1 MWKRRCRERGLTADQ
16 EGNAILELAIVL
28 PVLFTI
34 GLGVI
39 EFGNLIYQYHL
50 IWVGVR
56 DAARYLSGL
65 PADLP
70 AVNQTA
76 ARNIATTGVISGGTN
91 RISWWTPADV
101 VITPTTVVNDDGFGN
116 KLYRGQ
122 ANITM
127 VTVSTSVTYQSLGF
141 LNYLGLGPI
150 TLSAQ
155 HEERIIGVR

>member
-1 MWKRRCRERGLTADQ
+1 MFKRRNPEQVLAAD
-16 EGNAILELAIVL
+16 ENGNAILELAIIL

-34 GLGVI
+34 GFGVI

-50 IWVGVR
+50 ITVGLR
-56 DAARYLSGL
+56 DAARYVSGL
-65 PADLP
+65 PLP
-70 AVNQTA
+70 VNQA
-76 ARNIATTGVISGGTN
+76 AAQNIATTGVLSGGTN
-91 RISWWTPADV
+91 RVSWWTPANVNVATNDV
-101 VITPTTVVNDDGFGN
+101 QNDDGFGN
-116 KLYRGQ
+116 KLYRGG

-155 HEERIIGVR
+155 HEERVLGVR